1 MNTSHAS
8 RQLSISTKL
17 AYGAGRMA
25 FAAKDA
31 AFVNFVM
38 FYYTQVLGVS
48 GTLTGLAALIGL
60 CSDAISDPIVGS
72 FSDNY
77 RSRYGRRHPL
87 MAAALVPLAVSFV
100 FLFSPPSGIGE
111 FATFVW
117 LALVSVLLR
126 TFLTFFSIPHDALGA
141 ELSQDYEERSVIMGY
156 KASLAWL
163 AGVTLPALSLAFV
176 FHSQD
181 GTDGRL
187 IADNYMVYGSLSA
200 VFVLIVGTIT
210 CVFTWKEIPYL
221 PSPPLKPQAFRIR
234 QPFID
239 MYHALGNHNFRWLF
253 VALLFALGSTG
264 IYVSL
269 LLYVNTYFWEF
280 STQQLALF
288 SIPFLLATA
297 TAFGLIKPLGRR
309 LEKSQIL
316 LLSFAAMILNGGWW
330 FSLRL
335 IDVLPA
341 NGDPWLFPLA
351 LAQSYVQVIFLVL
364 TQIMVPS
371 MVADIIDEHEYNT
384 GTRKEGVFYAGQAFA
399 TKATTGFGQLIGG
412 VIIDLIRLDPG
423 APPGA
428 LDADVVWNL
437 GFIVGPV
444 LSTSFL
450 IPLFLLSR
458 IHLGRERQAELRRL
472 LDERRSQSV
481 ASVSPSAQPSKI
493 G

>member
-1 MNTSHAS
+1 MPAS
-8 RQLSISTKL
+8 RQISIGTKL

-60 CSDAISDPIVGS
+60 CSDALSDPIVGS

-87 MAAALVPLAVSFV
+87 MAAALLPLAVSFV
-100 FLFSPPSGIGE
+100 FLFSPPSGLGE

-117 LALVSVLLR
+117 LSLVSVLLR
-126 TFLTFFSIPHDALGA
+126 TCLTFFSIPHDALGA

-163 AGVTLPALSLAFV
+163 AGVALPALSLAFV
-176 FHSQD
+176 FQSQD

-187 IADNYMVYGSLSA
+187 IADNYAVYGSLSA

-210 CVFTWKEIPYL
+210 CVFTWKEIPHL
-221 PSPPLKPQAFRIR
+221 PVPSSTPQAFRLR

-239 MYHALGNHNFRWLF
+239 MYQALGNPNFRWLF
-253 VALLFALGSTG
+253 VALLFALGSSG

-288 SIPFLLATA
+288 AIPFLLATA
-297 TAFGLIKPLGRR
+297 TAFGLVKPLGRR

-316 LLSFAAMILNGGWW
+316 LLSFGLIILNGGWW

-335 IDVLPA
+335 VDVLPA

-351 LAQSYVQVIFLVL
+351 LAQSYVQVTCLVL

-371 MVADIIDEHEYNT
+371 IVADIIDEHEYHT
-384 GTRKEGVFYAGQAFA
+384 GTRKEGVFYAGHAFA
-399 TKATTGFGQLIGG
+399 TKATTGLGQLVGG
-412 VIIDLIRLDPG
+412 IVIDLIRLDTGAAPG
-423 APPGA
+423 T
-428 LDADVVWNL
+428 LDVDVVWNL

-444 LSTSFL
+444 LSASFL
-450 IPLFLLSR
+450 LPLFLLSR
-458 IHLGRERQAELRRL
+458 IRLGRERQAELRRL
-472 LDERRSQSV
+472 LDQRRNH
-481 ASVSPSAQPSKI
+481 AMAAVSPSAQPSKT

>member
-1 MNTSHAS
+1 MNRT
-8 RQLSISTKL
+8 LSLRTKL
-17 AYGAGRMA
+17 AYGIGRMA

-60 CSDAISDPIVGS
+60 CSDAFSDPIVGS

-100 FLFSPPSGIGE
+100 FLFSPPSDLDE
-111 FATFVW
+111 FTTFVW
-117 LALVSVLLR
+117 LSVVSVLLR
-126 TFLTFFSIPHDALGA
+126 TFLTIFSIPHDALGA

-156 KASLAWL
+156 KTSLGWL
-163 AGVTLPALSLAFV
+163 AGVALPALSLAFV
-176 FHSQD
+176 FQPQD

-187 IADNYMVYGSLSA
+187 IAENYTVYGNLSA
-200 VFVLIVGTIT
+200 GFVLLVGALT
-210 CVFTWKEIPYL
+210 CIFTWREIPHL
-221 PSPPLKPQAFRIR
+221 PVPPAAPQTFRLR

-253 VALLFALGSTG
+253 VALLFALGSSG
-264 IYVSL
+264 LYASL

-280 STQQLALF
+280 SARQLALF
-288 SIPFLLATA
+288 AIPFLLATGS
-297 TAFGLIKPLGRR
+297 AFALVRPLGRR
-309 LEKSQIL
+309 LEKSRIL
-316 LLSFAAMILNGGWW
+316 LLALGVAILNGGWW

-351 LAQSYVQVIFLVL
+351 LAQSYVGVTALVL

-371 MVADIIDEHEYNT
+371 IVADIIDEHEYDT

-399 TKATTGFGQLIGG
+399 TKATTGFGQLAGG
-412 VIIDLIRLDPG
+412 IVIDLVGLDPG
-423 APPGA
+423 AAPGT
-428 LDADVVWNL
+428 LNPDVVWNL
-437 GFIVGPV
+437 GFIVGPG
-444 LSTSFL
+444 LSASFL
-450 IPLFLLSR
+450 IPLVLLSR
-458 IHLGRERQAELRRL
+458 ISLSRQRHVELHRL
-472 LDERRSQSV
+472 LDERRSQ
-481 ASVSPSAQPSKI
+481 AATAAPSAHPSKI
-493 G
+493 GYASR